1 MYVDFHA
8 VSSNELLEIS
18 CEDLVYSSSQDQF
31 QAGVNYRGECPMLS
45 IEFDPNTSEAIP
57 VRDLNNQYV
66 ATIPAEVFATNSGVY
81 FQIVARSNN
90 GSRTICSTSKYY
102 YRLSRRKLL
111 SWWHVR
117 KPRQGATMSNGIPA
131 KHPSIF

>member
-31 QAGVNYRGECPMLS
+31 QVVVDYRGECLKLS
-45 IEFDPNTSEAIP
+45 IEFHPNTSEAIP

-66 ATIPAEVFATNSGVY
+66 ATISAEVFATNSGVY

-90 GSRTICSTSKYY
+90 ETICSTSEYY
-102 YRLSRRKLL
+102 YRLSRRKL
-111 SWWHVR
+111 
-117 KPRQGATMSNGIPA
+117 
-131 KHPSIF
+131 